1 MVSMMQPLFGRRSW
15 VITLLWMT
23 GMFTV
28 GAATSQK
35 LRDLEKSAN
44 EDNVIRILTID
55 MPGMDLMGMNQSAN
69 DYFQK
74 TGIKVVYEGIAGVF
88 EAHEEI
94 RSQAQYHLPLYD
106 GYICNPF
113 IVGGAAQYDGWMDLT
128 ETVRTRAD
136 LEWQDILPT
145 IRENL
150 AVYDNKVYMLPLD
163 GDAHFLFYR
172 EDVLKAFN
180 VSVPR
185 TWDEYWQVA
194 QAVHGK
200 EFEGRTLSGSCVGRK
215 AGAHNNYWANLVI
228 SSYTQTRGPSQGHL
242 FDPNDME
249 PLTGEAMVEAL
260 KMLELQ
266 ATYGHPLGKQVAQRI
281 DGHQYPSVIL
291 TYSSFHFI
299 SFPSLV
305 S

>member
-1 MVSMMQPLFGRRSW
+1 MVSILPKLWGHRSW
-15 VITLLWMT
+15 VVILVCMT
-23 GMFTV
+23 RMSLV
-28 GAATSQK
+28 SAAASGNG
-35 LRDLEKSAN
+35 RDLETSAE
-44 EDNVIRILTID
+44 EDNVLRILTID
-55 MPGMDLMGMNQSAN
+55 MPGMDLMGMEHSASAYYN
-69 DYFQK
+69 K
-74 TGIKVVYEGIAGVF
+74 TGIKVVYERISGVF

-113 IVGGAAQYDGWMDLT
+113 IVGGAAQHDGWMDLT
-128 ETVRTRAD
+128 ETVRTRDD

-180 VSVPR
+180 LSVPR
-185 TWDEYWQVA
+185 TWDEYWRVA
-194 QAVHGK
+194 QSVHGK
-200 EFEGRTLSGSCVGRK
+200 EFEGKTLAGSCVGRK
-215 AGAHNNYWANLVI
+215 EGAHNNYWANLVI
-228 SSYTQTRGPSQGHL
+228 SSYTQTKGPSQGHL

-249 PLTGEAMVEAL
+249 PLTGEAMVEVL

-266 ATYGHPLGKQVAQRI
+266 ATYGHPLGKQGFDSIAPKN
-281 DGHQYPSVIL
+281 HL
-291 TYSSFHFI
+291 SFSPIPPFI
-299 SFPSLV
+299 SFLSLL